1 MSTHKKMSHFCVQGI
16 IRLKAEADTGEWTRR
31 MTMKNVGVWMKHGVG
46 MMCVVGLTGLG
57 CLAGCTDNDAI
68 VETMCL
74 CKDVSPRAAEVKVV
88 EVKRQECVPSWTS
101 RYLDTSER
109 GRTKTQVAL
118 AESNP
123 PPRETDETGRKASGR
138 KKEESAREAGCVDI
152 NTADVDALMTLPG
165 IGKTRAQAIVEARKR
180 RPFSSPRAIT
190 RVKGISEKSYKKMKE
205 KVCPVP

>member
-57 CLAGCTDNDAI
+57 GLAGCTDNDAI

>member
-1 MSTHKKMSHFCVQGI
+1 
-16 IRLKAEADTGEWTRR
+16 
-31 MTMKNVGVWMKHGVG
+31 MKNVGVWMKHGVG
-46 MMCVVGLTGLG
+46 IMCVVGLTGSG
-57 CLAGCTDNDAI
+57 GLAGCTDNDAI

-118 AESNP
+118 AKSNP
-123 PPRETDETGRKASGR
+123 PPRETGETGRKASGR

>member
-1 MSTHKKMSHFCVQGI
+1 
-16 IRLKAEADTGEWTRR
+16 
-31 MTMKNVGVWMKHGVG
+31 MKNVGVWMKHGVG

-57 CLAGCTDNDAI
+57 GLAGCTDNDAI

-123 PPRETDETGRKASGR
+123 PPRETGETGRKASGR

-190 RVKGISEKSYKKMKE
+190 RVKGISEKSYTKMKE
-205 KVCPVP
+205 QVCPVP

>member
-1 MSTHKKMSHFCVQGI
+1 MSHFCVQGI

-57 CLAGCTDNDAI
+57 GLAGCTDNDAI

-123 PPRETDETGRKASGR
+123 PPRETGETGRKASGR

>member
-1 MSTHKKMSHFCVQGI
+1 
-16 IRLKAEADTGEWTRR
+16 
-31 MTMKNVGVWMKHGVG
+31 MKNVGVWMKHGVG
-46 MMCVVGLTGLG
+46 IMCVVGLTGLG

-109 GRTKTQVAL
+109 GRTKTQVAQ

-123 PPRETDETGRKASGR
+123 PPRETGETGRKASGR

-180 RPFSSPRAIT
+180 RPFSSPRAIM